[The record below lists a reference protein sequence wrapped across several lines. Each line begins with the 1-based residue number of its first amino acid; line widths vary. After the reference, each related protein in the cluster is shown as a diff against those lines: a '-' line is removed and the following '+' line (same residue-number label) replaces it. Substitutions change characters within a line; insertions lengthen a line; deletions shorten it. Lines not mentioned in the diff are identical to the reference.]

1 MIAEFDK
8 KWEYEIGFYLTCE
21 KERIGKFLNQL
32 EIYKQILNVPGDIM
46 EFGVYKGSSFM
57 RLLAFRDL
65 LEKGA
70 NRKLVGFDA
79 FGRFPKN
86 LQLESDLEFVQRFEN
101 EGGDGMTK
109 SELEGHLVNKK
120 ASNFELIEGDIMQTL
135 PMYIDDNPELKLSL
149 IHIDVDV
156 YEPSKLILELLW
168 ENLESGGV
176 LMLDD
181 YGTVAGETKAVD
193 EFFNGKAQVNNLP
206 YYHVPAYIV
215 KS

>member
-70 NRKLVGFDA
+70 NRNWWVLM
-79 FGRFPKN
+79 P
-86 LQLESDLEFVQRFEN
+86 
-101 EGGDGMTK
+101 
-109 SELEGHLVNKK
+109 
-120 ASNFELIEGDIMQTL
+120 
-135 PMYIDDNPELKLSL
+135 
-149 IHIDVDV
+149 
-156 YEPSKLILELLW
+156 
-168 ENLESGGV
+168 SGGFQKICNWRAISN
-176 LMLDD
+176 LYSALK
-181 YGTVAGETKAVD
+181 TKVGM
-193 EFFNGKAQVNNLP
+193 E
-206 YYHVPAYIV
+206 
-215 KS
+215 